1 MEEIQDFLT
10 FFMKLTLM
18 SINFAHENLP
28 QNTRV
33 LSYKR
38 SGDHV
43 TYPISPQASRSL
55 NCLSAN
61 HQFPASPDHVSH
73 KNVYL
78 TLGYSIAPGMSDGQ
92 LLVYG
97 T

>member
-1 MEEIQDFLT
+1 MAASSTCRKTLR
-10 FFMKLTLM
+10 MKTYPKTPE
-18 SINFAHENLP
+18 SYHING
-28 QNTRV
+28 R
-33 LSYKR
+33 
-38 SGDHV
+38 GDHV

-92 LLVYG
+92 LLVMVCKAMCFHLV
-97 T
+97 